1 MPLPQTFGAKPRLYL
16 IPIRVL
22 VATFIVTLLSF
33 AVSLFLGILGVLLA
47 AWLRGAHP
55 NMAIAYRHVALPIA
69 GIVAAVVLVSATL
82 MEARHYRQART
93 LSQMEDQMGR
103 AS

>member
-1 MPLPQTFGAKPRLYL
+1 MPVTQTFSAKPRWYL
-16 IPIRVL
+16 IPVRVL
-22 VATFIVTLLSF
+22 VATFVVTLLSF
-33 AVSLFLGILGVLLA
+33 AASLFLGILGVILA
-47 AWLRGAHP
+47 AWIRGAHP
-55 NMAIAYRHVALPIA
+55 NMTIAYRHVALPIA
-69 GIVAAVVLVSATL
+69 GIVAAIVLVSASF